1 MEPYILAQFYV
12 LEYVFLSS
20 RICQC
25 QSTAIKIKKNVLFSY
40 LNELNPFSLI
50 S

>member
-12 LEYVFLSS
+12 LGYVFLSS

-25 QSTAIKIKKNVLFSY
+25 QNTAIKIKKRV
-40 LNELNPFSLI
+40 I
-50 S
+50 